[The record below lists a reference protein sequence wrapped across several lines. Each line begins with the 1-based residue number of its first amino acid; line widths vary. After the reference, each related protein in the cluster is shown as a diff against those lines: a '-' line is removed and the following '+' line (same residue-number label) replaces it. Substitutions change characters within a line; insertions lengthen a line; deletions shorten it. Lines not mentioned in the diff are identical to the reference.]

1 MNMNNMNMNM
11 NNMNNQMMMNFLMQM
26 QMNPQMMAMMNN
38 PQLMSMMNNPQMMAM
53 MNNPQLMAMM
63 NNPQMMAMMNN
74 PQMMAMMNNPQMMA
88 MMNNPVGG
96 GNISIDDKEG
106 WNLIFEKKSGGPTI
120 NLTISPEKTVAEA
133 VSAYKIK
140 TMEGGQMKFIFNG
153 KELPYSLKIC
163 QSGLC
168 NGSKILVISTKD
180 VEGAKF

>member
-1 MNMNNMNMNM
+1 MNNMNM

-26 QMNPQMMAMMNN
+26 QMNPQMMAMMNPQMSMMNNNQMMAMMMNN
-38 PQLMSMMNNPQMMAM
+38 PQMMAMMMNNPQMMAM
-53 MNNPQLMAMM
+53 MNNPI
-63 NNPQMMAMMNN
+63 
-74 PQMMAMMNNPQMMA
+74 
-88 MMNNPVGG
+88 GG
-96 GNISIDDKEG
+96 GNISIDDSQG
-106 WNLIFEKKSGGPTI
+106 WNLVFEKKSGGPTI

-140 TMEGGQMKFIFNG
+140 SMQDGEMKFIFNG

-163 QSGLC
+163 QSGLN

>member
-1 MNMNNMNMNM
+1 
-11 NNMNNQMMMNFLMQM
+11 MNNQMMMNFLMQM
-26 QMNPQMMAMMNN
+26 QMNPQMMAMMNSQMGMMN
-38 PQLMSMMNNPQMMAM
+38 PQMSMMNNPQMMQM
-53 MNNPQLMAMM
+53 MM
-63 NNPQMMAMMNN
+63 NNPQMMQMMMNN
-74 PQMMAMMNNPQMMA
+74 PQIMAMMNNPA
-88 MMNNPVGG
+88 GG
-96 GNISIDDKEG
+96 GNISIDDSQG
-106 WNLIFEKKSGGPTI
+106 WNLVFEKKSGGPTI

-140 TMEGGQMKFIFNG
+140 SMQDGEMKFIFNG

>member
-1 MNMNNMNMNM
+1 MNMNNMNMND
-11 NNMNNQMMMNFLMQM
+11 MNNQMMMNFLMQM

-38 PQLMSMMNNPQMMAM
+38 PQMQM
-53 MNNPQLMAMM
+53 MAMM

-74 PQMMAMMNNPQMMA
+74 PQMMAMMNNPQMMS

-96 GNISIDDKEG
+96 GNISIDDSQG

-140 TMEGGQMKFIFNG
+140 SMQDGEMKFIFNG

>member
-1 MNMNNMNMNM
+1 MNM

-26 QMNPQMMAMMNN
+26 QMNPQMM
-38 PQLMSMMNNPQMMAM
+38 SMMNNPQMMS
-53 MNNPQLMAMM
+53 
-63 NNPQMMAMMNN
+63 
-74 PQMMAMMNNPQMMA
+74 MMNNPQMMA

-96 GNISIDDKEG
+96 GNISIDDSQG
-106 WNLIFEKKSGGPTI
+106 WNLIFEKKSGGATI

-140 TMEGGQMKFIFNG
+140 SMQDGQMKFIFNG

-163 QSGLC
+163 QSGLN

-180 VEGAKF
+180 VEGA

>member
-1 MNMNNMNMNM
+1 
-11 NNMNNQMMMNFLMQM
+11 MNNQMMMNFLMQM
-26 QMNPQMMAMMNN
+26 NPQMMAMMNPQMMAMMNPQMSMMNN
-38 PQLMSMMNNPQMMAM
+38 PQMMQMMMNNPQMMAM
-53 MNNPQLMAMM
+53 MNNPG
-63 NNPQMMAMMNN
+63 
-74 PQMMAMMNNPQMMA
+74 
-88 MMNNPVGG
+88 GG
-96 GNISIDDKEG
+96 GNISIDDSQG

-140 TMEGGQMKFIFNG
+140 SMQDGEMKFIFNG

-163 QSGLC
+163 QSGLN

>member
-1 MNMNNMNMNM
+1 MNM
-11 NNMNNQMMMNFLMQM
+11 NMNNQMMMNFLMQM

-38 PQLMSMMNNPQMMAM
+38 PQMMAM
-53 MNNPQLMAMM
+53 MS
-63 NNPQMMAMMNN
+63 NPQMMAMMNN

-96 GNISIDDKEG
+96 GNISVDDSQG

-120 NLTISPEKTVAEA
+120 NLTISPQKTVTEA
-133 VSAYKIK
+133 VNAYKLK
-140 TMEGGQMKFIFNG
+140 SMEEGQMKFIYNG

-163 QSGLC
+163 QSGLN

-180 VEGAKF
+180 VEGAHF

>member
-1 MNMNNMNMNM
+1 MNM

-26 QMNPQMMAMMNN
+26 QMNPQMMSMMNN
-38 PQLMSMMNNPQMMAM
+38 PQMMSMMNNPQMMAM
-53 MNNPQLMAMM
+53 MNNPQMM
-63 NNPQMMAMMNN
+63 SMMNN

-96 GNISIDDKEG
+96 GNISIDDSQG
-106 WNLIFEKKSGGPTI
+106 WNLIFEKKSGGATI

-140 TMEGGQMKFIFNG
+140 SMEDGQMKFIFNG

-163 QSGLC
+163 QSGLN

-180 VEGAKF
+180 VEGA

>member
-1 MNMNNMNMNM
+1 MMNNMNM
-11 NNMNNQMMMNFLMQM
+11 NMNNQMMMNFLMQM

-38 PQLMSMMNNPQMMAM
+38 PQM
-53 MNNPQLMAMM
+53 MAMM
-63 NNPQMMAMMNN
+63 NNPQMMAMMSN

-96 GNISIDDKEG
+96 GNISVDDSQG

-120 NLTISPEKTVAEA
+120 NLTISPQKTVTEA
-133 VSAYKIK
+133 VNAYKLK
-140 TMEGGQMKFIFNG
+140 SMEEGQMKFIYNG

-163 QSGLC
+163 QSGLN

-180 VEGAKF
+180 VEGAHF

>member
-1 MNMNNMNMNM
+1 MNMNNMNM

-26 QMNPQMMAMMNN
+26 QMNPQM
-38 PQLMSMMNNPQMMAM
+38 
-53 MNNPQLMAMM
+53 MAMM

-88 MMNNPVGG
+88 MMNNPQMMAMMNNPQMMAMMNNPQMMAMMNNPAGG
-96 GNISIDDKEG
+96 GNFSVDDSQG

-120 NLTISPEKTVAEA
+120 NLTISPEKIVAEA
-133 VSAYKIK
+133 ISAYKLK
-140 TMEGGQMKFIFNG
+140 SMEEGEMRFIFNG
-153 KELPYSLKIC
+153 KELPSSLKIC
-163 QSGLC
+163 QSGLN